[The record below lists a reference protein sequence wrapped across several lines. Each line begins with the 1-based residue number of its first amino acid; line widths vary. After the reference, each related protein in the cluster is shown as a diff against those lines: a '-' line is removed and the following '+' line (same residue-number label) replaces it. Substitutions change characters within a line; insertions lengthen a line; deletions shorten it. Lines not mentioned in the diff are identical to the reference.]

1 MQKQER
7 LARGN
12 GVILPIFSIPSNYGI
27 GTFGKKA
34 YEAVD
39 FLSDAAIKYWQI
51 LPLGQTSYGDS
62 PYQSFSSFAGNPY
75 FIDLDMLIE
84 DGLLE
89 REELDNLNFGDN
101 ERYVDYGIQYNLRY
115 RILEKA
121 FDKAKDLK
129 ADEIKEFRAK
139 EKDWVEDYA
148 LFMAIKREKFD
159 VSWLEW
165 DDDLKNRDKK
175 ALKEFRKKNSEL
187 IDFYVFIQYE
197 FFKQW
202 EKLKEYANRKSK
214 L

>member
-1 MQKQER
+1 
-7 LARGN
+7 
-12 GVILPIFSIPSNYGI
+12 
-27 GTFGKKA
+27 
-34 YEAVD
+34 
-39 FLSDAAIKYWQI
+39 
-51 LPLGQTSYGDS
+51 
-62 PYQSFSSFAGNPY
+62 
-75 FIDLDMLIE
+75 MLIE
-84 DGLLE
+84 DGLLD

-165 DDDLKNRDKK
+165 DDDLKNRDK
-175 ALKEFRKKNSEL
+175 RP
-187 IDFYVFIQYE
+187 
-197 FFKQW
+197 
-202 EKLKEYANRKSK
+202 
-214 L
+214 